1 MGSRYPF
8 TPYPNGWF
16 RLAYSSE
23 LAPKGVLPVRYFGE
37 DLVVFRTESGEARV
51 LDAYCA
57 HLGAHLGHGGT
68 VEGDCIKC
76 PFHAWKYD
84 GQGQCTH
91 IPYAQKI
98 PPRAKVRAWPVREK
112 NGFILAWYHAD
123 GDAPAWDVPK
133 IEEYYSDEYTPFQDF
148 RLKLKTHIQETA
160 ENAVD
165 TAHLGVVHEVIEP
178 KGTVTKNDGVD
189 FHVRVDITAQMM
201 HGAGKMKG
209 TIDMEMYGLGITP
222 ARVKVGP
229 LSYLFLTTVTPI
241 DTEYV
246 DARFIVS
253 LKKLPS
259 EDATKMVL
267 GRILADEEQQVRR
280 DIPIWENKIYPNP
293 PLICDGDGP
302 IGPFRRWAKQ
312 FYSKWEETLDA
323 SVAS

>member
-1 MGSRYPF
+1 M
-8 TPYPNGWF
+8 
-16 RLAYSSE
+16 AYSSE
-23 LAPKGVLPVRYFGE
+23 LPAKGVLPVRFFGE
-37 DLVVFRTESGEARV
+37 DLVLFRTESGEAKV

-57 HLGAHLGHGGT
+57 HLGAHLGHGGV

-84 GQGQCTH
+84 GTGQCTH

-98 PPRAKVRAWPVREK
+98 PARAKVRAWPVVEK
-112 NGFILAWYHAD
+112 NGFVLAWYHAD
-123 GDAPAWDVPK
+123 GDAPSWEVPR
-133 IEEYYSDEYTPFQDF
+133 IEEYYSDAYTPFQDF

-165 TAHLGVVHEVIEP
+165 TAHLNVVHEVIGP
-178 KGTVTKNDGVD
+178 KGTITKNDGVD
-189 FHVRVDITAQMM
+189 FHVHVDITAQMM
-201 HGAGKMKG
+201 KGAGTMKG

-222 ARVKVGP
+222 ARVNVGP
-229 LSYLFLTTVTPI
+229 ISYLFLTTVTPI
-241 DTEYV
+241 DTEYL

-253 LKKLPS
+253 LKKFPA
-259 EDATKMVL
+259 EDVTKMIL
-267 GRILADEEQQVRR
+267 GRILEDEEQQVRR

-312 FYSKWEETLDA
+312 FYSRWEETLDA
-323 SVAS
+323 TALG